1 MNFTVN
7 KLKKW
12 KCRLYCHTV
21 KVYEITVKAKDA
33 EAAYEKARRESEGE
47 GVYDSGNLQ
56 GESGHVDVSV
66 DELVKEGV
74 GS

>member
-47 GVYDSGNLQ
+47 GVYDSGNL
-56 GESGHVDVSV
+56 
-66 DELVKEGV
+66 
-74 GS
+74 